1 MSFVVPGIT
10 HCEEHGNI
18 IGLGYVCGECEAER
32 NKKRIITN
40 SEKMETMDIED
51 KAIFLHDFYTTHT
64 HITVNDFKEW
74 LSAEYKEPIKLTIE
88 EYIILKNIDMG
99 YNYIARNKNGD
110 LFLFKLRPAKQIS
123 NEEEN
128 NFWIAYNPG
137 NEACFDLYNHLFK
150 FITWEDKEAYDIMK
164 LLKGVNYELLYK

>member
-1 MSFVVPGIT
+1 MSFVVPGLT
-10 HCEEHGNI
+10 HCEEHMNP
-18 IGLGYVCGECEAER
+18 IGLGYVCEECEKER

-88 EYIILKNIDMG
+88 EYIILKNIDKK
-99 YNYIARNKNGD
+99 YFNYIARNKNGSLYLYFSKPNKNND
-110 LFLFKLRPAKQIS
+110 AGIWKELSYMHCEDFYMFKNLFQ
-123 NEEEN
+123 
-128 NFWIAYNPG
+128 
-137 NEACFDLYNHLFK
+137 
-150 FITWEDKEAYDIMK
+150 FITWDDSEPYNIEE
-164 LLKGVNYELLYK
+164 LLKGANYEVLCK